1 MSNRTYTLSFRI
13 HTHYTPVG
21 ESSMQTVPPFLLS
34 LSKPKGAKTHK
45 PSKKII
51 KDLSYQCTSLSG
63 FVWKRW
69 IYPQHPAIKSPG
81 KSMTSRFRGAPM
93 TKPLPQHRGLASLD
107 LRDATAT
114 DPKDQAM
121 IQSLVEQM
129 PGGFHATNGFVR
141 KSIRVSCRDVVR
153 CFGEAVWMGLEGWGC
168 LGERKNTFWY
178 ILNIREKHC
187 LLTLESLFDDLG
199 GAGRF
204 GNERS
209 IHWICWI
216 SLQYPCC
223 GSIGQ
228 PRIA

>member
-1 MSNRTYTLSFRI
+1 MFW
-13 HTHYTPVG
+13 G
-21 ESSMQTVPPFLLS
+21 
-34 LSKPKGAKTHK
+34 
-45 PSKKII
+45 
-51 KDLSYQCTSLSG
+51 SG
-63 FVWKRW
+63 LDG
-69 IYPQHPAIKSPG
+69 S
-81 KSMTSRFRGAPM
+81 
-93 TKPLPQHRGLASLD
+93 RGL
-107 LRDATAT
+107 R
-114 DPKDQAM
+114 
-121 IQSLVEQM
+121 V
-129 PGGFHATNGFVR
+129 PGR
-141 KSIRVSCRDVVR
+141 K
-153 CFGEAVWMGLEGWGC
+153 E
-168 LGERKNTFWY
+168 KH

>member
-1 MSNRTYTLSFRI
+1 
-13 HTHYTPVG
+13 
-21 ESSMQTVPPFLLS
+21 
-34 LSKPKGAKTHK
+34 
-45 PSKKII
+45 
-51 KDLSYQCTSLSG
+51 
-63 FVWKRW
+63 
-69 IYPQHPAIKSPG
+69 
-81 KSMTSRFRGAPM
+81 
-93 TKPLPQHRGLASLD
+93 
-107 LRDATAT
+107 
-114 DPKDQAM
+114 
-121 IQSLVEQM
+121 
-129 PGGFHATNGFVR
+129 
-141 KSIRVSCRDVVR
+141 VSCRDVVR